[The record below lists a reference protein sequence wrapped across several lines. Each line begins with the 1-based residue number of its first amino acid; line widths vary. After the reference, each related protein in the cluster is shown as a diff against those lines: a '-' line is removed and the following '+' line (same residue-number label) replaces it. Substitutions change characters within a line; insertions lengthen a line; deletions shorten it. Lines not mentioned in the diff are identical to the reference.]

1 MVDLQQ
7 LYKSYNNKAVLVNL
21 NLSVKGGQIFGVTGK
36 NGSGKT
42 TLLKI
47 ICGFEI
53 ADAGKVK
60 ILFDIPGKYS
70 IGVSL
75 YESDQLINEL
85 DGFTFLGFIGRI
97 YKMSSYEIDKRILE
111 LSEYFEFSNVL
122 YKPIDSYSTGT
133 KKKISICTSIFHNP
147 RLLLLDEPFENLD
160 IKSCQKLIALL
171 KTYICPDKVIIITSN
186 QIDHLLELTSN
197 IGILS
202 NGRLT
207 DFQVDPELQTIDVKN
222 KILSELNK

>member
-7 LYKSYNNKAVLVNL
+7 LYKSYNNKGVLINL
-21 NLSVKGGQIFGVTGK
+21 NLSVKEGQVLGITGK

-47 ICGFEI
+47 ICGFEK
-53 ADAGKVK
+53 ADAGEVR
-60 ILFDIPGKYS
+60 ILNEISRKYS

-75 YESDQLINEL
+75 SESDQLINEL

-97 YKMSSYEIDKRILE
+97 YKKSAFEIDKRILE
-111 LSEYFEFSNVL
+111 LSEYFEFSDVL

-147 RLLLLDEPFENLD
+147 SLLLLDEPFENLD
-160 IKSCQKLIALL
+160 TNSCHKLIALL
-171 KTYICPDKVIIITSN
+171 RTYTSPDKIIIITSN
-186 QIDHLLELTSN
+186 QIDHLLELTNN

-202 NGRLT
+202 NGRIT
-207 DFQVDPELQTIDVKN
+207 DFEVDPELKTIDVKN
-222 KILSELNK
+222 RILAELDK